1 MASPSDKLTFYF
13 RSVCPA
19 PLGMENGAILDS
31 QISASS
37 EWSSIVAAHLA
48 RLHLQVG
55 AWASSVNDLNQW
67 LQVDLGSKTRV
78 ARIATQGR
86 ADSIHGQWVTYYK
99 LQYSDNGQA
108 FMFYRQNG
116 HNLDTVPNFCLIY

>member
-1 MASPSDKLTFYF
+1 MVLL
-13 RSVCPA
+13 VCPA
-19 PLGMENGAILDS
+19 SLGMENGAILDS
-31 QISASS
+31 QISASA
-37 EWSSIVAAHLA
+37 EWSNRHVAHLA
-48 RLHLQVG
+48 RLHLKAVDGNNG
-55 AWASSVNDLNQW
+55 AWSSLVNDLNQW
-67 LQVDLGSKTRV
+67 LLVDLGSKTIV

-116 HNLDTVPNFCLIY
+116 HNLDTVPNVCLIY